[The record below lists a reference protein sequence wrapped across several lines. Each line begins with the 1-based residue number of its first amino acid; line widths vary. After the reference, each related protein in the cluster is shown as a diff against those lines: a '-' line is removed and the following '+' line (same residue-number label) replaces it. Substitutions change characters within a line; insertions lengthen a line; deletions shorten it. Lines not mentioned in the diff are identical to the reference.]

1 MKEIEII
8 VEKGGDEKKIVI
20 SSGIISFNQSENSVN
35 QKFNTSTIVLAG
47 NGDFPPPF
55 TKGSKVLREIR
66 ETSNNDI
73 QIWKLI
79 LPLEQNDDDF
89 FRFPINL
96 EHSNGEFINR
106 KNWGIWLHESSKEN
120 FPDIIL
126 VNFPLWTLSKNF
138 KNEDFTLEQF
148 EEVLSFFYRTIMS
161 GLSAYSTFLS
171 NKKIENSDVIAF
183 SDIGN
188 NLIDKNLIANL
199 SSIQFQNNDIF
210 KKRIRIFTQV
220 LSDWLLKNDFFNKAV
235 IAYGEGIR
243 TDLVERAWDDQVE
256 ESKSDITEFGEAL
269 LLRDKNSDVLKKLI
283 QSTKNSRLRTIYEM
297 SFDTFSAPTPSLS
310 ADLIQCR
317 SLVEAISY
325 ELCTKF
331 ELKSQNGNLYGYL
344 ERLEQS
350 KKVSPWVTSYFHV
363 IRQLGNEAAHYK
375 NEVTRR
381 PEKPVGKDLIVIH
394 AALNRILSFCRDEQL

>member
-35 QKFNTSTIVLAG
+35 QKFNASTIVLAG
-47 NGDFPPPF
+47 NGEFPPPF
-55 TKGSKVLREIR
+55 VKGSKVLREIR

-73 QIWKLI
+73 KNWKLI
-79 LPLEQNDDDF
+79 LPLEQKDDDF

-96 EHSNGEFINR
+96 EQSNGEFINR

-138 KNEDFTLEQF
+138 KSEDFTLEQF

-171 NKKIENSDVIAF
+171 NKKIETSDVIAF

>member
-66 ETSNNDI
+66 ETSNNNI
-73 QIWKLI
+73 QNWKLI

-96 EHSNGEFINR
+96 EQSNGEFINR

-138 KNEDFTLEQF
+138 KSEDFTIEQF

>member
-73 QIWKLI
+73 QNWKLI

-96 EHSNGEFINR
+96 EQSNGEFINR

-138 KNEDFTLEQF
+138 KSEDFTIEQF

-375 NEVTRR
+375 NEVSRR

>member
-35 QKFNTSTIVLAG
+35 QKFNASTIVLAG
-47 NGDFPPPF
+47 NGEFPPPF
-55 TKGSKVLREIR
+55 VKGSKVLREIR

-73 QIWKLI
+73 QNWKLI
-79 LPLEQNDDDF
+79 LPLEQKDDDF

-96 EHSNGEFINR
+96 EQSNGEFINR

-138 KNEDFTLEQF
+138 KSEDFTLEQF